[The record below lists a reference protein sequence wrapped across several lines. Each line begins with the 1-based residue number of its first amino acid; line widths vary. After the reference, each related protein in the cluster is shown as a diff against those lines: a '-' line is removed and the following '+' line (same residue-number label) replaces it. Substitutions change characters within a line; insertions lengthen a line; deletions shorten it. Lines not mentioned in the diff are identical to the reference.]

1 MPTLKELM
9 GDKTRGDGRK
19 FARLSWDNDRWYEPI
34 FYYEK
39 EKCWF
44 GLNTDG
50 CLNEFSDSSDSSKN
64 VCGKF
69 DFDDWQEWTPPKQT
83 KKVKLYRPIFESPM
97 PGKYVVGDEAA
108 TSKDLVICPAKPV
121 GWQEMEVEVEE

>member
-1 MPTLKELM
+1 MSTLKELM

-19 FARLSWDNDRWYEPI
+19 FAKANWDTDRWFEPI

-39 EKCWF
+39 VRCWI

-50 CLNEFSDSSDSSKN
+50 WLNEISDAIN
-64 VCGKF
+64 
-69 DFDDWQEWTPPKQT
+69 DWNEWTPPKQT
-83 KKVKLYRPIFESPM
+83 KKVKLYRPIRKIEETYYAIESWM
-97 PGKYVVGDEAA
+97 TD
-108 TSKDLVICPAKPV
+108 KPWFLSQYNDIV